1 MKQKD
6 LGRNAINLFIKVI
19 LKEYYYCKK
28 KNDKQHFKGNFVM
41 SADNEQRFQSSNKCW
56 ICHILFD
63 VRVRDHCYVT
73 DKYRGS
79 AHWSSSIN
87 FKLTKNVPVIFHN
100 LKRYDSHLIMQ
111 KIGKLDVKVIVIPN
125 ALEEQ
130 MAFTKNK

>member
-1 MKQKD
+1 MQK
-6 LGRNAINLFIKVI
+6 
-19 LKEYYYCKK
+19 KK

-56 ICHILFD
+56 ICHILFN
-63 VRVRDHCYVT
+63 VGVRDHCYVT